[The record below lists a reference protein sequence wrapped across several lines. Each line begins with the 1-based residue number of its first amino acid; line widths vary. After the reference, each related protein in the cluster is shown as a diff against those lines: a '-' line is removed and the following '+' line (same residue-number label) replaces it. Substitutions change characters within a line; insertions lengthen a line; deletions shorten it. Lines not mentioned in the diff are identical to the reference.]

1 MKEEFINEVELNKEV
16 SNFNYKGI
24 SMVSILDDSVDKI
37 LIYTHGFLADK
48 KWLYRYKDLFYK
60 YHIGLVAYDLQ
71 CHGED
76 SNTYFTIDKCVDYLN
91 EVINYVKNTYNKD
104 IYLLGSSFGTFVIL
118 NRLLSKES
126 DIKYVFFNSPATDLS
141 ESLDRKLGLEEYFIN
156 NNEYSLQDKL
166 VLTKEVYQDIKDR
179 FELIK
184 FHSYKNI
191 LILQGFIDRTTLY
204 TKTEEFAIKNKLELV
219 KFNEGKH
226 ELFHFE
232 DDMVKIIGEHI
243 NNV

>member
-16 SNFNYKGI
+16 SNFNYKSI
-24 SMVSILDDSVDKI
+24 SMLSILDDSVDKI

-60 YHIGLVAYDLQ
+60 YHIGLVAYDLP

-76 SNTYFTIDKCVDYLN
+76 NNTYFTIDKCVDYLN

-156 NNEYSLQDKL
+156 NNEYNLQDKL

-226 ELFHFE
+226 ELFHYE

-243 NNV
+243 NNM